1 MWFQFIKLI
10 VFISGMKYWHMKTTL
25 IVLTLLFLPT
35 ALLAQKKEQAR
46 IDSLRQ
52 VLHAARHDTT
62 RVKVLNTL
70 ASDLLK
76 TGKADSAVSISSDAL
91 NLSKKSNFT
100 RGEADAYFT
109 LGQAYASKS
118 KTNDA
123 LSNYLA
129 ALKLY
134 EKLKR
139 REELAETYYSM
150 GLVHQRSNYDAALQF
165 FKKGLET
172 AQQTSNKNLSGKL
185 AYITAVVLIRKS
197 EYNQAAQYKDLAIRY
212 YTESGNETGLASCY
226 VVSARLNNQ
235 KGNVQQSLKDN
246 YSALRLFEKTG
257 NKVGIYNVHTGI
269 GLMYEDQKNWK
280 ESLKSYLLA
289 KRAAEEQDN
298 KMVIGGAYNNLGN
311 AYRELGQTAE
321 ALKAFEEALR
331 LSELTDDTKGIA
343 AAQGNLGTIYSLMGK
358 RTEALK
364 SFDEARKRFEAIGS
378 KESVSISYLE
388 SGSVY
393 FDMNNLDESRK
404 ALNKALE
411 ISKQVGYKE
420 IISKSYKLLSQ
431 IDTATGNYASAFKNF
446 QQYVTYRDSIANA
459 ESAKQLLEQR
469 MQYAF
474 SKKEDSL
481 RLEQALIAEQLDK
494 QTLLSKKQQQDL
506 ALKQA
511 ALELAN
517 RERDVQMLTFLK
529 TKAELQLS
537 NEQKEKRLS
546 LAEQDRALQ
555 KSQLEKQTLI
565 SKQKEQ
571 ALLLKDKEL
580 TVQRSQRNI
589 YLIGAIAFLLLSF
602 FILRNNWQKQ
612 KANVELQRQKSETER
627 ALHELKNTQTQLIQ
641 REKMAS
647 LGELTAGIAHEIQNP
662 LNFVN
667 NFAGLNKELVSEMK
681 EELLK
686 GNYQEAKTLAEDI
699 EDNGE
704 KIFNHG
710 QRAAGIIN
718 SMLEHSHGATGEK
731 QPTDI
736 NRLADEYLWLA
747 YHGLRA
753 RDKNFNAGIQ
763 THYSDDVG
771 TVNVV
776 PQEIGRVFLN
786 LYNNAFYAVNQKKKK
801 LGKNFEPEVI
811 MNTKRV
817 DGHVEIHVKDNGTG
831 IPQKALNKI
840 FQPFFTTK
848 PAGEGTGLGLSLSYD
863 IVTKGHGGDIAVD
876 TKEGEYS
883 EFIIQLPV

>member
-1 MWFQFIKLI
+1 
-10 VFISGMKYWHMKTTL
+10 MKTTL
-25 IVLTLLFLPT
+25 IILTLLLLPHV
-35 ALLAQKKEQAR
+35 LLAQKKESSR
-46 IDSLRQ
+46 TDSLLQ
-52 VLHAARHDTT
+52 ALQAARQDTV
-62 RVKVLNTL
+62 RVKILNSL
-70 ASDLLK
+70 ASELLK
-76 TGKADSAVSISSDAL
+76 NGKADSAVLISSSSL
-91 NLSKKSNFT
+91 NLSKKISFP
-100 RGEADAYFT
+100 RGEAQAHFG

-118 KTNDA
+118 MSNDA
-123 LSNYLA
+123 LANYQSA
-129 ALKLY
+129 QKLY
-134 EKLKR
+134 KQLKR
-139 REELAETYYSM
+139 PEEVAETYYSM
-150 GLVHQRSNYDAALQF
+150 GMIHQRANYDAAIQF
-165 FKKGLET
+165 FKNGLET
-172 AQQTSNKNLSGKL
+172 AQQTSNKNLAGKL

-197 EYNQAAQYKDLAIRY
+197 EYNEAATYKDLAIKY
-212 YTESGNETGLASCY
+212 YTESANETGLANCY

-246 YSALRLFEKTG
+246 YSALHLFEKTG
-257 NKVGIYNVHTGI
+257 NKVGIYNVHTGL

-280 ESLKSYLLA
+280 EALKSYLLA
-289 KRAAEEQDN
+289 KKAADEQQN
-298 KMVIGGAYNNLGN
+298 KMVLGGAYNNLGN

-321 ALKAFEEALR
+321 ALDAFEQALK
-331 LSELTDDTKGIA
+331 LSEITNDIKGIA

-358 RTEALK
+358 QTDALK

-393 FDMNNLDESRK
+393 FDMNKLEESKRSVNQ
-404 ALNKALE
+404 ALQL
-411 ISKQVGYKE
+411 SKQVGYKE
-420 IISKSYKLLSQ
+420 IISKSYRLLSR
-431 IDTATGNYASAFKNF
+431 IDSATGNYASALKNY
-446 QQYVTYRDSIANA
+446 QQFINYRDSIANA
-459 ESAKQLLEQR
+459 ESARQLLEQR

-506 ALKQA
+506 KLKQA
-511 ALELAN
+511 ALELTN
-517 RERDVQMLTFLK
+517 REKDVQMLTFLK
-529 TKAELQLS
+529 AKAELQLS

-546 LAEQDRALQ
+546 LAEQERALQ

-602 FILRNNWQKQ
+602 FILRNNRQKQ
-612 KANVELQRQKSETER
+612 KANVELQKQKIETEK
-627 ALHELKNTQTQLIQ
+627 ALQELKNTQTQLIQ

-647 LGELTAGIAHEIQNP
+647 LGDLTAGIAHELQNP

-667 NFAGLNKELVSEMK
+667 NFAGLNKELVLEMK
-681 EELLK
+681 EELAK
-686 GNYQEAKTLAEDI
+686 GNYAGVTTLAADI
-699 EDNGE
+699 ENNGE
-704 KIFNHG
+704 KIVNHG
-710 QRAAGIIN
+710 QRAAAIIN
-718 SMLEHSHGATGEK
+718 SMLEHSHGGTGEK

-747 YHGLRA
+747 YHGLQA
-753 RDKNFNAGIQ
+753 RDKDFKAGIQ
-763 THYSDDVG
+763 THYSNDVG

-776 PQEIGRVFLN
+776 PQEMGRVFLN
-786 LYNNAFYAVNQKKKK
+786 LYNNAFYAVLQKKKK
-801 LGKNFEPEVI
+801 LGNTFEPEVI
-811 MNTKRV
+811 MNTRKV

-831 IPQKALNKI
+831 IPQKAVNKI

-883 EFIIQLPV
+883 EFIVQLPVG

>member
-1 MWFQFIKLI
+1 
-10 VFISGMKYWHMKTTL
+10 MKTTL
-25 IVLTLLFLPT
+25 IVLTLLFLPP

-46 IDSLRQ
+46 ADSLRQ
-52 VLHAARHDTT
+52 ELHAARHDTT
-62 RVKVLNTL
+62 RVKILNTL
-70 ASDLLK
+70 ASNMLK
-76 TGKADSAVSISSDAL
+76 TGKADSAVLLSSSAL
-91 NLSKKSNFT
+91 NLSKRINFI
-100 RGEADAYFT
+100 RGEADSYFSI
-109 LGQAYASKS
+109 GQAYASKTRS
-118 KTNDA
+118 SDA
-123 LSNYLA
+123 LSNYLSA
-129 ALKLY
+129 QKLY
-134 EKLKR
+134 EQMKR
-139 REELAETYYSM
+139 PEELAETYYTM
-150 GLVHQRSNYDAALQF
+150 GLVHQRSNYDQALQF
-165 FKKGLET
+165 FRQGLQT
-172 AQQTSNKNLSGKL
+172 AQQTRNKNLQGKI
-185 AYITAVVLIRKS
+185 AYMNAVVLIRKS
-197 EYNQAAQYKDLAIRY
+197 EYNEAAVFKDLAIKY

-235 KGNVQQSLKDN
+235 KGNIQQSLKDN

-257 NKVGIYNVHTGI
+257 NKVGIYNVHTGL
-269 GLMYEDQKNWK
+269 GLMYEGQKNWR
-280 ESLKSYLLA
+280 EALKSYALA
-289 KRAAEEQDN
+289 KKAGEEQDN
-298 KMVIGGAYNNLGN
+298 KIVLAGAYNNLGN
-311 AYRELGQTAE
+311 AYRELGRTDE
-321 ALKAFEEALR
+321 ALQAFEEALR

-358 RTEALK
+358 PAEALK

-378 KESVSISYLE
+378 KESVAISYLE

-393 FDMNNLDESRK
+393 FDMKKLNESRK
-404 ALNKALE
+404 SLDQALQL
-411 ISKQVGYKE
+411 SQQVGYKE

-431 IDTATGNYASAFKNF
+431 IDSATGNYASAFKNYQLF
-446 QQYVTYRDSIANA
+446 IDYRDSIANA

-506 ALKQA
+506 ELKQA
-511 ALELAN
+511 ALELTN
-517 RERDVQMLTFLK
+517 REKDVQMLTFLK
-529 TKAELQLS
+529 AKAELQLS
-537 NEQKEKRLS
+537 NEQKEKRLT
-546 LAEQDRALQ
+546 LAEQEKALQ
-555 KSQLEKQTLI
+555 QSQLEKQTLI

-580 TVQRSQRNI
+580 SVQRSQRNI
-589 YLIGAIAFLLLSF
+589 YLIGAVAFLLLSF
-602 FILRNNWQKQ
+602 FILRNNRQKQ
-612 KANVELQRQKSETER
+612 KANVDLQKQKNETER
-627 ALHELKNTQTQLIQ
+627 ALNELKNTQTQLIQ

-681 EELLK
+681 EELVK
-686 GNYQEAKTLAEDI
+686 GNYEEAKTLAEDI

-704 KIFNHG
+704 KIINHG
-710 QRAAGIIN
+710 QRAAAIIN

-753 RDKNFNAGIQ
+753 RDKNFSAGIQ
-763 THYSDDVG
+763 THYSNDVG

-801 LGKNFEPEVI
+801 LGKTFEPEVI

-831 IPQKALNKI
+831 ISQKALNKI